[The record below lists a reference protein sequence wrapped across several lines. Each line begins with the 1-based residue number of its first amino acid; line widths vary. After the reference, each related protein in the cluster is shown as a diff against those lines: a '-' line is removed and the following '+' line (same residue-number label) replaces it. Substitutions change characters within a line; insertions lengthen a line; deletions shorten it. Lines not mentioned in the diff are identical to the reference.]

1 MKHPKNYFQKVAVIL
16 VVSMLL
22 AVPNLR
28 VYSSVGS
35 YQHYSMAITVSNNNE
50 CFSAVKGRTTWGT
63 IVAVYIGIVA
73 VVSVAG
79 AVAAAV
85 TVHGKSYSSYKNVNS
100 NYAKYDFSEFD
111 NQRYAPSSMKCEM
124 RSICEHH

>member
-1 MKHPKNYFQKVAVIL
+1 MKYPNNYFQKVAVIL

-22 AVPNLR
+22 AVLNLR

-50 CFSAVKGRTTWGT
+50 CFSAVKERTWLT
-63 IVAVYIGIVA
+63 IVAVYMGIIT

-85 TVHGKSYSSYKNVNS
+85 TVHGKSSSSYKNVTS

-111 NQRYAPSSMKCEM
+111 N
-124 RSICEHH
+124 